1 MGDQYNLGFYAMVSE
16 IVDQF
21 TDEKRIL
28 DDFSERRFLK
38 VKLQACFYFIKG
50 SSLLRV
56 DFSKQKLGT
65 TRMNFMIIGL
75 GTLGEKLFFGHF

>member
-38 VKLQACFYFIKG
+38 VKLQACFYFIPFFTVK
-50 SSLLRV
+50 SRFQQKPPKLQSRSF
-56 DFSKQKLGT
+56 FSAFVT
-65 TRMNFMIIGL
+65 SF
-75 GTLGEKLFFGHF
+75 

>member
-28 DDFSERRFLK
+28 DEFSERRFLK
-38 VKLQACFYFIKG
+38 VKKYAYFR
-50 SSLLRV
+50 L
-56 DFSKQKLGT
+56 SKYK
-65 TRMNFMIIGL
+65 
-75 GTLGEKLFFGHF
+75 